1 MVKIIDV
8 PKGKIIRGEEIL
20 SAAEDLGYYEKKTN
34 SGISIAPTTPYCPA
48 CSATHEYNY
57 GKIRRK
63 WNLFHGDLNFK
74 LSYREDR
81 DGNLY
86 ARGSSDMKGQ
96 VMASIFAIE
105 AVAEQGALPYNIKF
119 MLEGEEEHT

>member
-8 PKGKIIRGEEIL
+8 PKGKRIRGEEIL
-20 SAAEDLGYYEKKTN
+20 PAPEDLGYYEKKST

-81 DGNLY
+81 EKNLY
-86 ARGSSDMKGQ
+86 AKCDNPQCNFDLRMDVNNWKSFECHD
-96 VMASIFAIE
+96 F
-105 AVAEQGALPYNIKF
+105 
-119 MLEGEEEHT
+119 

>member
-1 MVKIIDV
+1 MVDIIDV
-8 PKGKIIRGEEIL
+8 PKGKKIRGSQIL
-20 SAAEDLGYYEKKTN
+20 PPSEDLGYYEKKTS

-81 DGNLY
+81 EKNLY
-86 ARGSSDMKGQ
+86 AKCDNPKCKGNLKDT
-96 VMASIFAIE
+96 IINF
-105 AVAEQGALPYNIKF
+105 
-119 MLEGEEEHT
+119 GEPLD